1 MLYRC
6 YEQMQLTADSD
17 WEPLG
22 YNLFPDYGEWGERRV
37 AAEERREK
45 CHPMLD
51 FFFSPISKARIL
63 WTALLENCEN

>member
-1 MLYRC
+1 
-6 YEQMQLTADSD
+6 MQLTADSD

-51 FFFSPISKARIL
+51 FFFPPSLKQEHCGQLCWKIVRINFL
-63 WTALLENCEN
+63 F

>member
-1 MLYRC
+1 
-6 YEQMQLTADSD
+6 MQLTADSD

-51 FFFSPISKARIL
+51 FFFFPHL
-63 WTALLENCEN
+63 